1 SYRNTGLASL
11 LLALLWIT
19 GCSSSGSVDEVKSI
33 IEHTKDYFIPDSR
46 VNLFKVNAEQ
56 EGTAILLTGET
67 TVPKA
72 KKALL
77 DSLDQNDISA
87 IDSIR
92 ILPSEEL
99 SGKNYALVNNSVAN
113 IRSKPAHSSQL
124 ATQATLGMP
133 LQVVEKKGIWY
144 LVRTPDDYISWVDR
158 GGLQIMDESH
168 FKEWTQAP
176 KLIYTD
182 TYGFSY
188 EEQSSSSEKVTDLVA
203 GNILRLD
210 GQSGGFYTVTYPDG
224 RTAYV
229 GEEEA
234 VPFKKWKENL
244 DTSKESLVQ
253 TAETM
258 MGAPYLW
265 GGTSTKGIDC
275 SGFTKTIFF
284 MNGQVIPRDASQ

>member
-1 SYRNTGLASL
+1 
-11 LLALLWIT
+11 
-19 GCSSSGSVDEVKSI
+19 
-33 IEHTKDYFIPDSR
+33 
-46 VNLFKVNAEQ
+46 
-56 EGTAILLTGET
+56 
-67 TVPKA
+67 
-72 KKALL
+72 
-77 DSLDQNDISA
+77 
-87 IDSIR
+87 IR

-133 LQVVEKKGIWY
+133 LQVLKKKGIWY

-229 GEEEA
+229 GEEED

-284 MNGQVIPRDASQ
+284 MNGQVIPRDASQQIKAGELVDNQKDFDTLEVGDLLFFGQEATDSTERRVVHVGMWIGDGEFI